1 MRNIVSFSSLSR
13 FDSLSV
19 GSAAIAIAL
28 GIACSL
34 PPSTAHAQS
43 TSSTIFG
50 QAPAGETI
58 TATSSLGLHRHETVN
73 KKGRY
78 KISSLPTGDYT
89 VTLEKSGQSVDT
101 RSNIA
106 LIAGRG
112 AEVDFAC
119 PNDHCAASENN

>member
-1 MRNIVSFSSLSR
+1 MRNIVSFRSLSR

-19 GSAAIAIAL
+19 GSAAITIAL

-34 PPSTAHAQS
+34 SPSAAHAQS
-43 TSSTIFG
+43 TSSSIFG
-50 QAPAGETI
+50 HAPAGETI

-78 KISSLPTGDYT
+78 KINSLPLGDYT
-89 VTLEKSGQSVDT
+89 VTLEKSGQPVDT
-101 RSNIA
+101 RPNIT
-106 LIAGRG
+106 LMVGRS

-119 PNDHCAASENN
+119 PNDHCEASETN